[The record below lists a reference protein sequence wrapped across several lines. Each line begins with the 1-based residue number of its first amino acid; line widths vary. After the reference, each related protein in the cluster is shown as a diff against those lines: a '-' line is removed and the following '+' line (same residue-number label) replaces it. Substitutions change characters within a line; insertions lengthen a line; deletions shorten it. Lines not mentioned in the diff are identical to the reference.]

1 METKKSKKFN
11 IGKKYFLFS
20 KNLSGNSNFFYEK
33 VLKQYNKKKR
43 KKEKNFDYSHG
54 NKVWQSLI
62 GTVKGHYLT
71 EHINC

>member
-1 METKKSKKFN
+1 VGTVTSFMKKS
-11 IGKKYFLFS
+11 
-20 KNLSGNSNFFYEK
+20 LSSTI
-33 VLKQYNKKKR
+33 KKR
-43 KKEKNFDYSHG
+43 KKEKNFDYLHG